1 MNQLKSQATVFYAYT
16 VGNSQIKS
24 ISKSDVSLFNLKDID
39 LLTKK
44 FIDNNYYKPNDIVSF
59 TIIISNIGSSKATNL
74 IINDDL
80 EGISILENSIKVSS
94 LKNKNIDFNF
104 SLKNSSLIIEVPYL
118 DIKDTLYITYQA
130 QITTEESIYSSSSF
144 IYSDEAT
151 PIETNKVQLEKKY
164 ASLTV
169 SKRTPTSYV
178 YYNTDINYSIIV
190 ENEGNVEA
198 RDVEVVD
205 ELPTTFILRE
215 KAPIFVNNTEVTD
228 YDFDVNTHKLTIK
241 LDKIPSSS
249 KNEIIIHGKIIK

>member
-44 FIDNNYYKPNDIVSF
+44 FIDNNYYKPNDTVSF

-94 LKNKNIDFNF
+94 LKNKNIDYNF

-118 DIKDTLYITYQA
+118 DIVDYFYYCL
-130 QITTEESIYSSSSF
+130 
-144 IYSDEAT
+144 
-151 PIETNKVQLEKKY
+151 LE
-164 ASLTV
+164 
-169 SKRTPTSYV
+169 
-178 YYNTDINYSIIV
+178 
-190 ENEGNVEA
+190 
-198 RDVEVVD
+198 
-205 ELPTTFILRE
+205 F
-215 KAPIFVNNTEVTD
+215 
-228 YDFDVNTHKLTIK
+228 
-241 LDKIPSSS
+241 
-249 KNEIIIHGKIIK
+249 